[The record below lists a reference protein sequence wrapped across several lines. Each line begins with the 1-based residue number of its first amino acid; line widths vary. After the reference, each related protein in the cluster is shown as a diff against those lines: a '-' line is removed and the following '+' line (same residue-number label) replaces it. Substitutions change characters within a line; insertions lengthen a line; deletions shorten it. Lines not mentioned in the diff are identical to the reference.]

1 MSYSDMLERERDIA
15 ARVVRWLVCLV
26 ILAFFVWASA

>member
-1 MSYSDMLERERDIA
+1 MSYDEMIEREGTL
-15 ARVVRWLVCLV
+15 ARRVARWLVCLV